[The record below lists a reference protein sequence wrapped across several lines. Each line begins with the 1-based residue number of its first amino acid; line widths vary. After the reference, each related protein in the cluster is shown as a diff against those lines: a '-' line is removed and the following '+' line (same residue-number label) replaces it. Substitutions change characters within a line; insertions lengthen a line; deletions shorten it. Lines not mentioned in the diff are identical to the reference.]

1 MPVHYRWS
9 SPMALKINPV
19 SGKPYSERYYELK
32 EKNDKM
38 PMNQPENIDNLNRL
52 LDTNQ
57 VIVLSSATGSG
68 KTTTINQHMLNYL
81 RLIHGPKV
89 RCIITQP
96 RRAAASEIPDYVAKL
111 MDVTLGEEV
120 GYKIKNDVMAND
132 NSAVTFVTEG
142 IMRRM
147 LMYDPL
153 VSDFNAVILDECH
166 ELTTDLLL
174 VLLFLKRLVASRR
187 RPDLKIVLMSATANI
202 DTFMDYFGRCGRLNV
217 PGKLFSIQ
225 KIYSKETPSKDRIV
239 KEGINRIAR
248 ILNDPNSIPGDILFF
263 LSGKQDLADGC
274 LEMELLRK
282 SKKINKT
289 FKCLEFS
296 SATNRQKQNEIMKK
310 DASHWEVDVK
320 VVMATNVAEASLTI
334 DGIVYVVDCGRANVG
349 GFDIAIQQKTLEQVW
364 VSQAQIGQRVGRAGR
379 TQAGIA
385 YLLYTEEQYD
395 KLHPFKA
402 AEILSED
409 LTGLSLQLLSTPGFN
424 TIDLLL
430 IGYSELIA
438 VPSRAA
444 INAALQN
451 LAFLGALD
459 SNNMITP
466 LGQALSEF
474 TIEIEMARSLIFS
487 RAFQCYYEMVR
498 IAAMASVDTQVKN
511 FFFEN
516 EKGQT
521 QAHKFQEAGGE
532 LMTLLQIYVAFE
544 EVPVEEREA
553 FCKKFQ
559 LNMKL
564 LQEAE
569 IAVEKLRRK
578 MRSINLP
585 PLLQGNQVIVNI
597 PYYQVAWLT
606 SRVNPDDVRHNIVRA
621 LLVGHFMN
629 VVISQNNKTSTL
641 KTNVFVKLRDQKRS
655 ALALYAGA
663 VRMNDL
669 MNLNVSGLTEIQG
682 AAWLLDA
689 ASHYLATVEIPEQ
702 KKIINELR
710 LLYDVTSIKYTPTA
724 TAMSTSPMNSGLSP
738 VDPENTS

>member
-1 MPVHYRWS
+1 
-9 SPMALKINPV
+9 MALKINPV
-19 SGKPYSERYYELK
+19 SGKPYSDRYYELK

-38 PMNQPENIDNLNRL
+38 PMNQPDNIDNLNRL

-81 RLIHGPKV
+81 RLIHGPRV

-147 LMYDPL
+147 FKYDPL

-166 ELTTDLLL
+166 ELTTDLVL
-174 VLLFLKRLVASRR
+174 VLLFLKRLVISRR

-202 DTFMDYFGRCGRLNV
+202 ESFMKYFGRCGRLDV

-225 KIYSKETPSKDRIV
+225 RKFANQTPPRDRIV
-239 KEGINRIAR
+239 EEGVKKIAQ
-248 ILNDPNSIPGDILFF
+248 ILNDPNSLPGDILFF

-274 LEMELLRK
+274 RKMEQLRK
-282 SKKINKT
+282 SKKIVNKT

-296 SATNRQKQNEIMKK
+296 SATGGHKQKEIMTK
-310 DASHWEVDVK
+310 DASHWDVDVK

-334 DGIVYVVDCGRANVG
+334 DGIVYVIDCGRANVG
-349 GFDIAIQQKTLEQVW
+349 GFDIATQQKTLEQVW
-364 VSQAQIGQRVGRAGR
+364 VSKAQIGQRVGRAGR

-385 YLLYTEEQYD
+385 YLLYTEEQYE

-409 LTGLSLQLLSTPGFN
+409 LTGLSLQLLSTPGFD

-430 IGYSELIA
+430 VGYSELIA
-438 VPSRAA
+438 VPSKAA

-459 SNNMITP
+459 YNGMISP

-474 TIEIEMARSLIFS
+474 TIDIEMARSLIYSKSFH
-487 RAFQCYYEMVR
+487 CYFEMVR
-498 IAAMASVDTQVKN
+498 IAAMASVDTQVSN

-516 EKGQT
+516 EKGET
-521 QAHKFQEAGGE
+521 QLHKFQEAGGE

-553 FCKKFQ
+553 FCKKYQ
-559 LNMKL
+559 LNMKY

-578 MRSINLP
+578 MRTIHLP
-585 PLLQGNQVIVNI
+585 SLRQENQVIVEI

-606 SRVNPDDVRHNIVRA
+606 SRINPDDVRYNIVRT
-621 LLVGHFMN
+621 LLMGHFMN
-629 VVISQNNKTSTL
+629 VIVSQNRRILTL
-641 KTNVFVKLRDQKRS
+641 KTNVFVKLRDNQKKS
-655 ALALYAGA
+655 SLALYAGSL
-663 VRMNDL
+663 RLND
-669 MNLNVSGLTEIQG
+669 NLTVSGLTEIQG
-682 AAWLLDA
+682 SSWLLEA
-689 ASHYLATVEIPEQ
+689 ANHYLATVEIPEQ
-702 KKIINELR
+702 KTIINEIRLR
-710 LLYDVTSIKYTPTA
+710 YDVTSIKYTPTA
-724 TAMSTSPMNSGLSP
+724 TAMSTSPINNGLSP
-738 VDPENTS
+738 EDPENTS